1 MSDYEIVTQRPDL
14 ERLSRQLLRE
24 DVVAFD
30 TEADSFYHYF
40 DKVCLVQIATR
51 DGCWLVDPIALGGA
65 AELAP
70 LGAVF
75 ASPKVRV
82 LFHAAEYDIYVL
94 KRDCGF
100 EFKNLFDTMVS
111 AQLLGY
117 PAIGLS
123 ALVEK
128 HFGVSLPKD
137 EQRSDW
143 SRRPLTDK
151 QLRYAASDVHYLIQ
165 LAETLESELSR
176 AGRLDWAKDDFE
188 TLCGRRWP
196 DREFDELG
204 YLRITGARAL
214 DPVSLA
220 VLRELY
226 LLRDQRSREIDR
238 PPFKVLGNRTLLE
251 IAREKV
257 ADLDSL
263 AEIKGITD
271 LILKRLGKDLVAAV
285 KKGLRKPHGPIPRL
299 DTSVRRRMDRTTE
312 KRLAALK
319 TWRGPRAQSLSL
331 DPGVL
336 CPNAALEA
344 IAWANPASLE
354 DMGEITELKGWF
366 VREFGAEIVALLA
379 SHAESTAAETQ
390 AESVAAS
397 ESTDESAP
405 ESRRPRRSRRRSG
418 RSRRA
423 ARAKRAARQSS
434 DS

>member
-1 MSDYEIVTQRPDL
+1 MELSDYEIITQRTEL
-14 ERLSRQLLRE
+14 ERLAKQLLRE
-24 DVVAFD
+24 EIVAFD

-40 DKVCLVQIATR
+40 DKVCLVQIATPN
-51 DGCWLVDPIALGGA
+51 GCWLVDPIAMGGA
-65 AELAP
+65 SELEP

-75 ASPKVRV
+75 ASPKVKI

-100 EFKNLFDTMVS
+100 EFRNLFDTMVS

-117 PAIGLS
+117 PAIGLA

-143 SRRPLTDK
+143 SRRPLTEK
-151 QLRYAASDVHYLIQ
+151 QLRYAASDVHYLIR
-165 LAETLESELSR
+165 LADTLQTELTQ
-176 AGRLDWAKDDFE
+176 AGRLEWAKSDFE

-214 DPVSLA
+214 DPVALA

-251 IAREKV
+251 ISREKIS
-257 ADLDSL
+257 DLDSL
-263 AEIKGITD
+263 AEIKGISD

-299 DTSVRRRMDRTTE
+299 DTAVRRRMDRETE

-319 TWRGPRAQSLSL
+319 EWRGPRAQSLAL

-336 CPNAALEA
+336 CPNATLEA
-344 IAWANPASLE
+344 IAWANPVSADE
-354 DMGEITELKGWF
+354 MKGIVELKDWF
-366 VREFGAEIVALLA
+366 VREFSEEIVGVIA
-379 SHAESTAAETQ
+379 SHTEA
-390 AESVAAS
+390 AAS
-397 ESTDESAP
+397 EPVAESSEGGDGG
-405 ESRRPRRSRRRSG
+405 ESRPDGTTRRTRRRSG
-418 RSRRA
+418 RSRRS
-423 ARAKRAARQSS
+423 ARAKKAARQSTKP
-434 DS
+434 